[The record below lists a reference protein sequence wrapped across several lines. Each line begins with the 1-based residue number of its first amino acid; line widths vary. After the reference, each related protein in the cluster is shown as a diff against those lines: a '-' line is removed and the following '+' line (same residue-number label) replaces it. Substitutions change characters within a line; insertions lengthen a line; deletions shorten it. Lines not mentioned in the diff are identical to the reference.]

1 MKRKIILFLIS
12 FCTVFSANAQHDTK
26 NSLDYLHITWELVQ
40 NKYEGKNNQF
50 LAQLTI
56 ENTSKT
62 ATFNANNWE
71 MFFSY
76 PREVI
81 RVLNGDVAFKVLQG
95 DYRSMAPTKDFKP
108 ILPEKKTVIQFVA
121 KGFTQNATDAISGLY
136 IVLDGKP
143 ISIKNFI
150 AKPILTSGVE
160 NLSAEEL
167 FKKYECTV
175 DLQNATDGVFPTP
188 LSSVFGAGEFEIS
201 NSLKINTDKEFYNEA
216 ILLADDFKVIFG
228 KANTVI
234 TNATAKNEIRLAYIE
249 GLETEAYELTISNDG
264 VLIKASHRAGA
275 FYGIKSLTNLFPAL
289 AWKGNSKPFMLRALT
304 IKDKPRFAYRSFM
317 MDVARNFQSK
327 AQVLKVIDLMSIYKL
342 NTLHFHLNDDEGWR
356 LEIPSL
362 PELTQVGAK
371 RAHDFNDENL
381 QPSYGSGP
389 NTANKAG
396 TGYYTEADFIEILKY
411 AAKRHIQVIP
421 EIETPGHAR
430 AAIKAMNYRYQ
441 KYKALGNQKAAEE
454 FMLVELDDPSVHKS
468 VQGFTDNIMNVALPS
483 TYHFI
488 ETVVDDMMKMYSKA
502 NLKLNT
508 VHLGGDEV
516 PNGSWQKS
524 KAVKQLIDANTIE
537 TVDDLWYYY
546 FGKMSEM
553 FKNKGLQ
560 LAGWEEIALRKT
572 MLDGKPKH
580 VVNADFVND
589 NFNVYVWN
597 TAWGRGN
604 EDLAYKLA
612 NAGYKTV
619 LASVSNFYFDLAY
632 SKDNDE
638 RGLYWGGYVDTD
650 KPFYFVPFDNNK
662 MAKEDHLGQ
671 PVKRETLEHKERLT
685 DFGKRNILG
694 LQCLLWSEKVTTAT
708 ELEYMLF
715 PKLLG
720 FAERAWATSPAWAE
734 EKNPQKAEEAY
745 AEAWSFFANR
755 LGKKELPKLD
765 YYLGGVAYRI
775 PPVGLSITDGKITA
789 KSQFP
794 GLQIRYT
801 TDGSLP
807 TMKSKLYAFPINYVK
822 GMQFSAF
829 SDKGRSS
836 KVAAIKDK

>member
-1 MKRKIILFLIS
+1 MNRKIILFVIS
-12 FCTVFSANAQHDTK
+12 FCAIFCANAQQDVK
-26 NSLDYLHITWELVQ
+26 DRLDYLHITWELLQ

-50 LAQLTI
+50 LAQLTL
-56 ENTSKT
+56 ENVSGKPMLEGNSWQLY
-62 ATFNANNWE
+62 FN
-71 MFFSY
+71 Y
-76 PREVI
+76 PREILSV
-81 RVLNGDVAFKVLQG
+81 VKGEVKFEYLQG
-95 DYRSMAPTKDFKP
+95 DYSLMRPTENFKP
-108 ILPEKKTVIQFVA
+108 ILPGQKVDIQFVA
-121 KGFTQNATDAISGLY
+121 KGFTQNLTDVLSGLY
-136 IVLDGKP
+136 FLIDDKAIPV
-143 ISIKNFI
+143 KNFI
-150 AKPILTSGVE
+150 LKPITTSGVV
-160 NLSAEEL
+160 NQTAGEL
-167 FKKYECTV
+167 YQKYQHTE
-175 DLQNATDGVFPTP
+175 DLPISTNELVFPTP
-188 LSSVFGAGEFEIS
+188 LSTTINTGMLLLSAKFEIHADPDFLNEARLLATDLSTVFGKKIKV
-201 NSLKINTDKEFYNEA
+201 NSGNERNNF
-216 ILLADDFKVIFG
+216 IKLEKVSGLAK
-228 KANTVI
+228 
-234 TNATAKNEIRLAYIE
+234 
-249 GLETEAYELTISNDG
+249 EAYELQLSKTNIT
-264 VLIKASHRAGA
+264 IKASHAAGA
-275 FYGIKSLTNLFPAL
+275 FYGIKSLQSLFPAQV
-289 AWKGNSKPFMLRALT
+289 WKEKPKAIVLKPLV
-304 IKDKPRFAYRSFM
+304 IKDEPRFAYRGLM
-317 MDVARNFQSK
+317 LDVARNFQSK

-371 RAHDFNDENL
+371 RAHNFNDENL

-396 TGYYTEADFIEILKY
+396 TGYYTEADFIEILTY
-411 AAKRHIQVIP
+411 AAKRHIQIIP

-483 TYHFI
+483 TYRFI
-488 ETVVDDMMKMYSKA
+488 ETVIDDIMKMYGKA

-524 KAVKQLIDANTIE
+524 KAVKQLMEANAIE

-546 FGKMSEM
+546 FGRLSEM
-553 FKNKGLQ
+553 FKTKGLQ

-572 MLDGKPKH
+572 ILDGKPKH
-580 VVNADFVND
+580 VVNANFVND
-589 NFNVYVWN
+589 NFKVYVWN
-597 TAWGRGN
+597 TAWGKGN

-650 KPFYFVPFDNNK
+650 KPFYFVPFDNYK
-662 MAKEDHLGQ
+662 MAKEDHMGQ
-671 PVKRETLEHKERLT
+671 PVKKEALDHKERLT

-694 LQCLLWSEKVTTAT
+694 LQCLLWSEKVTTPA
-708 ELEYMLF
+708 EQEYMLF

-720 FAERAWATSPAWAE
+720 FAERAWAASPDWAE
-734 EKNPQKAEEAY
+734 EKDPIKAEAKY
-745 AEAWSFFANR
+745 QQAWSVFANV
-755 LGKKELPKLD
+755 LGKKELPRLD
-765 YYLGGVAYRI
+765 HYRGGVQYRV
-775 PPVGLSITDGKITA
+775 PPVGVKVLNGKMQVKT
-789 KSQFP
+789 QFP

-807 TMKSKLYAFPINYVK
+807 TYRSKLYQNPIPNVK
-822 GMQFSAF
+822 GVQFKAF
-829 SDKGRSS
+829 STNGRSS
-836 KVAAIKDK
+836 KTVEIK